1 MKQVHLAAMLCLG
14 FIPYSLTACHAQNK
28 TSQELNKSPEAANS
42 TSQTV
47 TTPSSTQIQQAYKVN
62 NIAEFNEPWAI
73 TPLKDGRL
81 LVTERKGR
89 LYLFDPET
97 KKKTEIKG
105 TPKVAY
111 GGQGGLGDVALHPDF
126 ANTPWIYLSYAEQ
139 GQGGYGAVVI
149 RGKLDLKQS
158 TPQLTQIEK
167 IWTQVPKFSS
177 GQGHYGHRIV
187 FGPDGKLW
195 ISSGERQQFDPAQD
209 MKSNA
214 GKIIRLNDD
223 GSIPADNP
231 FMNQGEIAQQ
241 VWSLGHRNPLGM
253 AFDPKGQLW
262 VIEMG
267 PKGGDELNKIIK
279 AKNYGYPLVSNGD
292 HYDGKS
298 IPDHST
304 RPEFEAPVLDW
315 TPVISPSDLNFYT
328 GKMFPQWQNKAIAT
342 GLSSKAII
350 IIDTMQ
356 QPAKEV
362 QRLDMKARIRGAV
375 QAQDGGIWVIEDGPQ
390 ARLLKVTAL

>member
-1 MKQVHLAAMLCLG
+1 MKQVHLAAILCLG

-42 TSQTV
+42 TSETV

-328 GKMFPQWQNKAIAT
+328 GKMFPQWQNKAIAS

-390 ARLLKVTAL
+390 ARLLKLTAL

>member
-1 MKQVHLAAMLCLG
+1 MKQVHLAAILCLG

-42 TSQTV
+42 TSETV

-292 HYDGKS
+292 HYDGKP

-390 ARLLKVTAL
+390 ARLLKFTAL

>member
-42 TSQTV
+42 TSETV
-47 TTPSSTQIQQAYKVN
+47 TTPSSTQVQQAYKVN

-97 KKKTEIKG
+97 QKKTEIKG

-126 ANTPWIYLSYAEQ
+126 ANNPWIYLSYAEQ

-149 RGKLDLKQS
+149 RGKLDLKQGA
-158 TPQLTQIEK
+158 PQLTQIEK

-231 FMNQGEIAQQ
+231 
-241 VWSLGHRNPLGM
+241 L
-253 AFDPKGQLW
+253 
-262 VIEMG
+262 
-267 PKGGDELNKIIK
+267 
-279 AKNYGYPLVSNGD
+279 
-292 HYDGKS
+292 
-298 IPDHST
+298 
-304 RPEFEAPVLDW
+304 
-315 TPVISPSDLNFYT
+315 
-328 GKMFPQWQNKAIAT
+328 
-342 GLSSKAII
+342 
-350 IIDTMQ
+350 
-356 QPAKEV
+356 
-362 QRLDMKARIRGAV
+362 
-375 QAQDGGIWVIEDGPQ
+375 
-390 ARLLKVTAL
+390 

>member
-42 TSQTV
+42 TSETV

-292 HYDGKS
+292 HYNGKS

-328 GKMFPQWQNKAIAT
+328 GKMFPQWQNKAIAS

-390 ARLLKVTAL
+390 ARLLKLTAL

>member
-42 TSQTV
+42 TSETV
-47 TTPSSTQIQQAYKVN
+47 TTPSSTQVQQAYKVN

-73 TPLKDGRL
+73 APLKDGRL
-81 LVTERKGR
+81 LLTERKGR

-126 ANTPWIYLSYAEQ
+126 ANNPWIYLSYAEQ

-149 RGKLDLKQS
+149 RGKLDLKQGAS
-158 TPQLTQIEK
+158 QLTQIEK

-187 FGPDGKLW
+187 FGSDGKLW

-292 HYDGKS
+292 HYDGKP

-390 ARLLKVTAL
+390 ARLLKLTAL

>member
-42 TSQTV
+42 TSETV
-47 TTPSSTQIQQAYKVN
+47 TAPSSTQVQQAYKVN

-73 TPLKDGRL
+73 APLKDGRL
-81 LVTERKGR
+81 LLTERKGR

-126 ANTPWIYLSYAEQ
+126 ANNPWIYLSYAEQ

-149 RGKLDLKQS
+149 RGKLDLKQGA
-158 TPQLTQIEK
+158 PQLTQIEK

-177 GQGHYGHRIV
+177 GQGHYAHRIV

-292 HYDGKS
+292 HYDGKP

-390 ARLLKVTAL
+390 ARLLKLTAL

>member
-42 TSQTV
+42 TSETV
-47 TTPSSTQIQQAYKVN
+47 TAPSSTQVQQAYKVN

-73 TPLKDGRL
+73 APLKDGRL

-105 TPKVAY
+105 TPEVAY

-126 ANTPWIYLSYAEQ
+126 ANNPWIYLSYAEQ

-158 TPQLTQIEK
+158 APQLTQIEK
-167 IWTQVPKFSS
+167 IWTQIPKFS
-177 GQGHYGHRIV
+177 GQGHYAHRIV

-231 FMNQGEIAQQ
+231 FMNQGKIAQQ

-292 HYDGKS
+292 HYDGKP

-304 RPEFEAPVLDW
+304 RPEFEAPGLDW

-390 ARLLKVTAL
+390 ARLLKLTAL

>member
-42 TSQTV
+42 TSETV
-47 TTPSSTQIQQAYKVN
+47 TTPSSTQVQQAYKVN

-73 TPLKDGRL
+73 APLKDGRL

-126 ANTPWIYLSYAEQ
+126 ANNPWIYLSYAEQ
-139 GQGGYGAVVI
+139 SQGGYGAVVI

-158 TPQLTQIEK
+158 APQLTQIEK
-167 IWTQVPKFSS
+167 IWTQIPKFSS

-292 HYDGKS
+292 HYDGKP

-390 ARLLKVTAL
+390 ARLLKLTAL

>member
-42 TSQTV
+42 TSETV
-47 TTPSSTQIQQAYKVN
+47 TTPSSTQVQQAYKVN

-73 TPLKDGRL
+73 APLKDGRL

-126 ANTPWIYLSYAEQ
+126 ANNPWIYLSYAEQ
-139 GQGGYGAVVI
+139 SQGGYGAVVI

-187 FGPDGKLW
+187 FGSDGKLW

-231 FMNQGEIAQQ
+231 FMNQGKIAQQ

-292 HYDGKS
+292 HYNGKP

-390 ARLLKVTAL
+390 ARLLKLTAL

>member
-42 TSQTV
+42 TSETV
-47 TTPSSTQIQQAYKVN
+47 TAPSSTQVQQAYKVN

-73 TPLKDGRL
+73 APLKDGRL
-81 LVTERKGR
+81 LLTERKGR

-111 GGQGGLGDVALHPDF
+111 GGQGGLGEVALHPDF
-126 ANTPWIYLSYAEQ
+126 ANNPWIYLSYAEQ

-149 RGKLDLKQS
+149 RGKLDLKQGA
-158 TPQLTQIEK
+158 PQLTQIEK

-209 MKSNA
+209 MKSNV

-292 HYDGKS
+292 HYDGKP

-390 ARLLKVTAL
+390 ARLLKLTAL

>member
-42 TSQTV
+42 TSETV
-47 TTPSSTQIQQAYKVN
+47 TAPSSTQVQQAYKVN

-73 TPLKDGRL
+73 APLKDGRL

-105 TPKVAY
+105 TPEVAY

-126 ANTPWIYLSYAEQ
+126 ANNPWIYLSYAEQ

-158 TPQLTQIEK
+158 APQLTQIEK
-167 IWTQVPKFSS
+167 IWTQIPKFS
-177 GQGHYGHRIV
+177 GQGHYAHRIV

-292 HYDGKS
+292 HYDGKP

-328 GKMFPQWQNKAIAT
+328 GKMFPQWQNKAIAS

-390 ARLLKVTAL
+390 ARLLKLTAL

>member
-42 TSQTV
+42 TSETV
-47 TTPSSTQIQQAYKVN
+47 IAPSSTQVQQAYKVN

-73 TPLKDGRL
+73 APLKDGRL

-105 TPKVAY
+105 TPEVAY

-149 RGKLDLKQS
+149 RGKLDLKRS

-223 GSIPADNP
+223 GSIAADNP

-292 HYDGKS
+292 HYDGKP

>member
-42 TSQTV
+42 TSETV
-47 TTPSSTQIQQAYKVN
+47 TAPSSTQVQQAYKVN

-73 TPLKDGRL
+73 APLKDGRL
-81 LVTERKGR
+81 LLTERKGR

-126 ANTPWIYLSYAEQ
+126 ANNPWIYLSYAEQ

-158 TPQLTQIEK
+158 APQLTQIEK
-167 IWTQVPKFSS
+167 IWTQIPKFS
-177 GQGHYGHRIV
+177 GQGHYAHRIV

-262 VIEMG
+262 IIEMG

-292 HYDGKS
+292 HYDGKP

-390 ARLLKVTAL
+390 ARLLKLTAL

>member
-42 TSQTV
+42 TSETV
-47 TTPSSTQIQQAYKVN
+47 TTPSSTQVQQAYKVN

-73 TPLKDGRL
+73 ASLKDGHL

-126 ANTPWIYLSYAEQ
+126 ANNPWIYLSYAEQ
-139 GQGGYGAVVI
+139 SQGDYGAVVI

-158 TPQLTQIEK
+158 APQLTQIEK
-167 IWTQVPKFSS
+167 IWTQIPKFSS

-231 FMNQGEIAQQ
+231 FMNQGKIAQQ

-279 AKNYGYPLVSNGD
+279 AKNYGYPIVSNGD
-292 HYDGKS
+292 HYDGKP

-390 ARLLKVTAL
+390 ARLLKLTAL

>member
-28 TSQELNKSPEAANS
+28 TSQELNKSPDAANS
-42 TSQTV
+42 TSETV
-47 TTPSSTQIQQAYKVN
+47 TTPSSTQVQQAYKVN

-73 TPLKDGRL
+73 APLKDGHL

-126 ANTPWIYLSYAEQ
+126 ANNPWIYLSYAEQ

-149 RGKLDLKQS
+149 RGKLDLKQGA
-158 TPQLTQIEK
+158 PQLTQIEK
-167 IWTQVPKFSS
+167 IWTPVPKFSS

-292 HYDGKS
+292 HYNGKP

-390 ARLLKVTAL
+390 ARLLKLTAL

>member
-42 TSQTV
+42 TSETV
-47 TTPSSTQIQQAYKVN
+47 IAPSSTQVQQAYKVN

-73 TPLKDGRL
+73 APLKDGRL

-105 TPKVAY
+105 TPEVAY

-149 RGKLDLKQS
+149 RGKLDLKRS

-292 HYDGKS
+292 HYDGKP

-390 ARLLKVTAL
+390 ARLLKLTAL

>member
-42 TSQTV
+42 TSETV
-47 TTPSSTQIQQAYKVN
+47 TTPSSTQVQQAYKVN

-73 TPLKDGRL
+73 ASLKDGHL

-126 ANTPWIYLSYAEQ
+126 ANNPWIYLSYAEQ
-139 GQGGYGAVVI
+139 SQGGYGAVVI

-158 TPQLTQIEK
+158 APQLTQIEK

-187 FGPDGKLW
+187 FGSDGKLW

-292 HYDGKS
+292 HYDGKP

-390 ARLLKVTAL
+390 ARLLKLTAL

>member
-42 TSQTV
+42 TSETV
-47 TTPSSTQIQQAYKVN
+47 TAPSSTQVQQAYKVN

-73 TPLKDGRL
+73 APLKDGRL
-81 LVTERKGR
+81 LLTERKGR

-126 ANTPWIYLSYAEQ
+126 ANNPWIYLSYAEQ

-158 TPQLTQIEK
+158 APQLTQIEK
-167 IWTQVPKFSS
+167 IWTQIPKFS
-177 GQGHYGHRIV
+177 GQGHYAHRIV

-292 HYDGKS
+292 HYDGKP

-328 GKMFPQWQNKAIAT
+328 GKMFPQWQNKAIAS

-390 ARLLKVTAL
+390 ARLLKLTAL

>member
-42 TSQTV
+42 TSETV
-47 TTPSSTQIQQAYKVN
+47 TTPSSTQVQQAYKVN

-73 TPLKDGRL
+73 APLKDGRL

-126 ANTPWIYLSYAEQ
+126 ANNPWIYLSYAEQ

-187 FGPDGKLW
+187 FGSDGKLW

-231 FMNQGEIAQQ
+231 FMNQGKIAQQ

-375 QAQDGGIWVIEDGPQ
+375 QAQDGSIWVIEDGPQ
-390 ARLLKVTAL
+390 ARLLKLTAL